1 MFNKI
6 IFKGLSP
13 LASPGF
19 TGRGVIKLRRS
30 K

>member
-1 MFNKI
+1 MKEI

-19 TGRGVIKLRRS
+19 TGRGVIKSRRS